1 MRHSF
6 ILIYRPDVR
15 YIVVNIMIRRGL
27 REDLTPSQ
35 SIRSD
40 QLRKVVRL

>member
-15 YIVVNIMIRRGL
+15 YIVVNIMIRRDYERIL
-27 REDLTPSQ
+27 HLVNQ
-35 SIRSD
+35 SGQIS
-40 QLRKVVRL
+40 